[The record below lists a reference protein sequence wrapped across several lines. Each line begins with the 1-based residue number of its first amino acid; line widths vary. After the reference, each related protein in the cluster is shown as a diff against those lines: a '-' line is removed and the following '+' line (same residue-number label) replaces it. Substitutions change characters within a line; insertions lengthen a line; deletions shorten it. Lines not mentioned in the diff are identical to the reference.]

1 MIDLLFGSSL
11 NQPCF
16 QEKHKEKKHKKDKK
30 DKDKKE
36 GKEKKDK
43 ERSKDKHRD
52 KKDRKEKHKDKKKDK
67 SKDKSKESEGT
78 ESHGEA
84 ILGQKVGESSR
95 KAEEIKDPIFREEL
109 VRKTQDGKGL
119 ENRGADT
126 FPVPIERNRE
136 GFSAAPALEKER
148 TAVNKMRIHS
158 IDTSRKTEGLGQQT
172 ITINQ
177 QRNGTSIQRGE
188 NFNSSSQGARDGFVT
203 APMVEKER
211 VKVTRPLSNSN
222 DSAARKEG
230 MGQRIN
236 NISILVQKRTESPN
250 KEIAKKEMGTS
261 SPLHRSPA
269 DAMHKGN
276 GKVGRP
282 MDSAQTSTQRFS
294 SPSTSGT
301 STGMDRSLPRST
313 IPSPSITIRRPN
325 GMVRPPE
332 SFSISTNKSNAGDLS
347 SAMDKE
353 KGPVGRML
361 QNNVSTDQKL
371 VGFKPPAVGR
381 EKEPGGRMLQNDVST
396 DQKLVG
402 SKPPAVGREK
412 EMGGRM
418 LQNHVSTDQK
428 LVDSKPPAVEKVAVG
443 RVEKEKGP
451 VGRMLQNNVSTD
463 QKLVGFK
470 PPAVGREKEPGGRML
485 QNDVSTDQKLVG
497 SKAPAVGREKEPGGR
512 MLQNDVSAV
521 QKLVG
526 SKPPAVGREKEMGG
540 RMLQN
545 HVSTDQKLV
554 DSKPPAVEKV
564 AVGRVEK
571 VRDGAVDDK
580 KKEDKKRDRHEKKKR
595 KEKDKHREKK
605 KEKEAK
611 KEKEEHNHKE
621 HDKLRENSID
631 DQIDSLLTKL
641 LDPPIAPPADDTKAI
656 LADENLKKRKNHE
669 MNGYQ
674 QNHHEM
680 RPTKLPRP
688 APSSNH
694 VENGTASHVAAPLSS
709 MPEAI
714 KIAKAERLPPMPE
727 AIKIEKA
734 ERLPKKEEKVNGN
747 KEAQRPPIDS
757 GLRDPLAASGNGAP
771 SRKLSPHP
779 DCKYLVQIYSI
790 PEAPQMMMECE
801 IDDQNWLFDQCGT
814 QSQKPKTGTEAD
826 GAPQV
831 WAEAVKIDQADV
843 IALPYVIPF

>member
-1 MIDLLFGSSL
+1 MSRCFPFPPPGYHKTQRPDGQLASHLLVVDK
-11 NQPCF
+11 
-16 QEKHKEKKHKKDKK
+16 EKHKEKKHKKDKK

-43 ERSKDKHRD
+43 EKSKDKHRD

-109 VRKTQDGKGL
+109 VRKTQDDKGL
-119 ENRGADT
+119 ENRAADN
-126 FPVPIERNRE
+126 FPVPNERNRE

-158 IDTSRKTEGLGQQT
+158 IDTSRKNEGLGQQT

-188 NFNSSSQGARDGFVT
+188 NFNSSSQGARDGFVM

-222 DSAARKEG
+222 DSAPRKEG
-230 MGQRIN
+230 TGQRIN

-261 SPLHRSPA
+261 SPLRRSPA

-325 GMVRPPE
+325 
-332 SFSISTNKSNAGDLS
+332 AGGLS
-347 SAMDKE
+347 PAMGKE

-361 QNNVSTDQKL
+361 QNNVSADQKL
-371 VGFKPPAVGR
+371 VGSKPPAVGR
-381 EKEPGGRMLQNDVST
+381 EKELGGRMLQNDVST

-412 EMGGRM
+412 E
-418 LQNHVSTDQK
+418 L
-428 LVDSKPPAVEKVAVG
+428 
-443 RVEKEKGP
+443 
-451 VGRMLQNNVSTD
+451 
-463 QKLVGFK
+463 
-470 PPAVGREKEPGGRML
+470 
-485 QNDVSTDQKLVG
+485 
-497 SKAPAVGREKEPGGR
+497 GGR

-540 RMLQN
+540 RVLQN
-545 HVSTDQKLV
+545 DVSTDQKLV
-554 DSKPPAVEKV
+554 DSKPSAVEKV
-564 AVGRVEK
+564 AIGRAERVEK
-571 VRDGAVDDK
+571 VRDGALDDK

-595 KEKDKHREKK
+595 KEKDKHKEKK

-611 KEKEEHNHKE
+611 KEKEEHTHKE
-621 HDKLRENSID
+621 HDKLRESSID

-641 LDPPIAPPADDTKAI
+641 LDPPIAPPAYDTKAI

-714 KIAKAERLPPMPE
+714 KNEKAERLSSVPE

-734 ERLPKKEEKVNGN
+734 ERFPKKEEKVNGN
-747 KEAQRPPIDS
+747 KEAQRPPVDS
-757 GLRDPLAASGNGAP
+757 GFRDPLAASGNGTS

-801 IDDQNWLFDQCGT
+801 IDDQKWLFDQCGT
-814 QSQKPKTGTEAD
+814 QSEKPKTGTEAD
-826 GAPQV
+826 GVRQV